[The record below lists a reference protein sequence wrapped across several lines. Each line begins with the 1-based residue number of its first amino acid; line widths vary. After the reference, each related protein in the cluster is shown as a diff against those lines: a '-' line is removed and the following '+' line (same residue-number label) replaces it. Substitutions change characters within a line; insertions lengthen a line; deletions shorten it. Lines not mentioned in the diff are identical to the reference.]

1 MEQVTPKNP
10 NKMKQYYSTSRTV
23 TVENYPY
30 GYKLKTTLTH
40 SLEFKSGKGFRHVT
54 QTVNPKTGR
63 LNKPKRGN
71 YYPLM
76 LLATDSETN
85 YTRSYALN
93 PNSAEGVNT
102 AAEFMR
108 DKYSLFQHREI
119 VHAANYLIKI
129 LKADTYARAVYCGSN
144 TAEILPYYK
153 EAVTALFDIAS
164 TGSNLFDKVHVD
176 TFALDALK
184 VPNFQPFTTVQ

>member
-1 MEQVTPKNP
+1 MKSFHTTTAQVA
-10 NKMKQYYSTSRTV
+10 
-23 TVENYPY
+23 VENYPY

-63 LNKPKRGN
+63 LNNPKRGT

-76 LLATDSETN
+76 LLATDNETN

-93 PNSAEGVNT
+93 PNSAETVNT
-102 AAEFMR
+102 SAAWMYQ
-108 DKYSLFQHREI
+108 KYHLFQHREI

-129 LKADTYARAVYCGSN
+129 LKADAYARAVYCGSV
-144 TAEILPYYK
+144 TAEILPYYAQAV
-153 EAVTALFDIAS
+153 EALYKIAS
-164 TGSNLFDKVHVD
+164 TGANHFDKVQVD
-176 TFALDALK
+176 AFALDALK
-184 VPNFQPFTTVQ
+184 VPNFQPFTAVQ

>member
-1 MEQVTPKNP
+1 MKSFHTTTTQVA
-10 NKMKQYYSTSRTV
+10 
-23 TVENYPY
+23 VENYPY
-30 GYKLKTTLTH
+30 GFRLKTTLTH

-54 QTVNPKTGR
+54 QTINPKTGR
-63 LNKPKRGN
+63 LNNPKRGN

-102 AAEFMR
+102 AAAWMHEHFH
-108 DKYSLFQHREI
+108 LFTNEQTRYISQH
-119 VHAANYLIKI
+119 LIKI
-129 LKADTYARAVYCGSN
+129 LKADAYARAVYCGSV
-144 TAEILPYYK
+144 TAEILPYYA
-153 EAVTALFDIAS
+153 ESFAILHQIAHYVHEQR
-164 TGSNLFDKVHVD
+164 NLFDRVKID

-184 VPNFQPFTTVQ
+184 VPNFQPFTAVQ

>member
-1 MEQVTPKNP
+1 MKSYHTTTAQVA
-10 NKMKQYYSTSRTV
+10 
-23 TVENYPY
+23 VENYPY

-63 LNKPKRGN
+63 LNNPKRGI

-93 PNSAEGVNT
+93 PNSAETVNT

-129 LKADTYARAVYCGSN
+129 LKADAYARAVYCGSV
-144 TAEILPYYK
+144 TGEILPYYAK
-153 EAVTALFDIAS
+153 AVETLYNIAS
-164 TGSNLFDKVHVD
+164 TGSNYFDKVHVD

-184 VPNFQPFTTVQ
+184 VPNFQPFTAVQ

>member
-1 MEQVTPKNP
+1 MKSFHTTTAQVA
-10 NKMKQYYSTSRTV
+10 
-23 TVENYPY
+23 VENYPY

-63 LNKPKRGN
+63 LNNPKRGT

-76 LLATDSETN
+76 LLATDNETN

-93 PNSAEGVNT
+93 PNSAETVNN

-108 DKYSLFQHREI
+108 DKYYLFQHREI
-119 VHAANYLIKI
+119 VHVANHLIKI
-129 LKADTYARAVYCGSN
+129 LKADAYARAVYCGSV
-144 TAEILPYYK
+144 TAEILPYYAQAV
-153 EAVTALFDIAS
+153 EALYKIAS

-176 TFALDALK
+176 TFTLDALK
-184 VPNFQPFTTVQ
+184 VPNFQPFTTAQF

>member
-1 MEQVTPKNP
+1 
-10 NKMKQYYSTSRTV
+10 MKSYHTTTAQV

-63 LNKPKRGN
+63 LNNPKRGV
-71 YYPLM
+71 YYPIM
-76 LLATDSETN
+76 LLGTDNETN

-102 AAEFMR
+102 AAAWMYQ
-108 DKYSLFQHREI
+108 KYSLFQHREI

-129 LKADTYARAVYCGSN
+129 LKADAYARAVYCGSEFDRIAPIYEQAVKAL
-144 TAEILPYYK
+144 AE
-153 EAVTALFDIAS
+153 IAS
-164 TGSNLFDKVHVD
+164 TGANLFHKVHVD
-176 TFALDALK
+176 TVALDALK
-184 VPNFQPFTTVQ
+184 QPNFQPFTAVQ